1 MTKME
6 IIKRLKI
13 VKEKIRLLE
22 IKEAELKKLVVH

>member
-1 MTKME
+1 ME